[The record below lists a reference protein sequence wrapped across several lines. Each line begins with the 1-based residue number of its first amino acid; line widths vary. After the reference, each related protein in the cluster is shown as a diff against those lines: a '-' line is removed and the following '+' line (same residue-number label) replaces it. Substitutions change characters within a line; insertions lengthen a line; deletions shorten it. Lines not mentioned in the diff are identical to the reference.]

1 MLLQYFSWHFSF
13 GDSFQFCKRT
23 YVLFYLTITLYCTV
37 LAANSDKLRDCRY
50 LQEMIQT
57 FLLAL
62 SRLRYRFAEIRSFF
76 SSFCLLPLL
85 SLVDN
90 SAMSE
95 RSPLLA
101 SQQAQADTDRIR
113 AESAISLSLDPNASA
128 FDAFREPIQEEDNE
142 GDLESVVVK
151 EEPMRS
157 DLIIVLAALWI
168 GTFISALDA
177 TVVATTLSVIGSE
190 FKVSKSISWVGT
202 SVSFRSSFRI
212 VLFSQK
218 LTRFPFSF

>member
-1 MLLQYFSWHFSF
+1 
-13 GDSFQFCKRT
+13 
-23 YVLFYLTITLYCTV
+23 
-37 LAANSDKLRDCRY
+37 
-50 LQEMIQT
+50 
-57 FLLAL
+57 
-62 SRLRYRFAEIRSFF
+62 
-76 SSFCLLPLL
+76 
-85 SLVDN
+85 
-90 SAMSE
+90 MSE

-101 SQQAQADTDRIR
+101 SQQAQGDSDRIR

-128 FDAFREPIQEEDNE
+128 FDAFREPIQEEANE
-142 GDLESVVVK
+142 GDVESVVVK

-190 FKVSKSISWVGT
+190 FQVSKSISWVGT
-202 SVSFRSSFRI
+202 SVSFRRNFCI
-212 VLFSQK
+212 VSIFAK